1 MLDWVQLV
9 GRYVLRP
16 RLYVADKNDPRAG
29 KYLDQKKLSIPSEP
43 KKLSKQPRLIISPTA
58 ASLRTFEY
66 QLSQNKWHESSTNS
80 QRRSACGLGLEA
92 GSPISARQQIAIK
105 EVRDGV
111 LLLPGNQFRLVLETT
126 AINFELKSEAEQDVL
141 IESYEGFLHSL
152 PCPLQLLIRV
162 REVDIE
168 QYVSHIG
175 ESAQQAGAH
184 LPWSNYRLLPVYSRS
199 CYGQHN
205 LSRRFILLFLQGQK
219 SADFLLAKSSWRLLG
234 TLLCAE

>member
-1 MLDWVQLV
+1 MWSWTR
-9 GRYVLRP
+9 GRL
-16 RLYVADKNDPRAG
+16 
-29 KYLDQKKLSIPSEP
+29 
-43 KKLSKQPRLIISPTA
+43 
-58 ASLRTFEY
+58 
-66 QLSQNKWHESSTNS
+66 
-80 QRRSACGLGLEA
+80 
-92 GSPISARQQIAIK
+92 PISARQQIAIK

-175 ESAQQAGAH
+175 ESAQ
-184 LPWSNYRLLPVYSRS
+184 LEPEPIYRDQITAYCQFIREVVT
-199 CYGQHN
+199 GN
-205 LSRRFILLFLQGQK
+205 TILSRRFYIVIPFQGQK
-219 SADFLLAKSSWRLLG
+219 SADFLLAKEQLTLTRDIIVRGVERLG
-234 TLLCAE
+234 MRVKTLDTLEVLDLFYSFYNPAQSKTQELKVYAAHLLQQTTL